1 MSAQDTVSD
10 RIFARLPD
18 EVRQS
23 FSDSQRSALVA
34 AMGEALPGRHSINLR
49 LSIPLLVTRI
59 FLTVIADVERR
70 GSGRRSAERG
80 RHPVATLG
88 NIAFLVLVVVTL
100 YALALLATL
109 IYGSV
114 IEF

>member
-1 MSAQDTVSD
+1 MSAQETFSE

-18 EVRQS
+18 DVRQS
-23 FSDSQRSALVA
+23 FSDSQRSALVS
-34 AMGEALPGRHSINLR
+34 AMAEYLPGRHTVNLR

-70 GSGRRSAERG
+70 GSGRRDAERG

-88 NIAFLVLVVVTL
+88 NIAFVTLIVVAL
-100 YALALLATL
+100 YALALLAAL
-109 IYGSV
+109 VYGSV